1 MERCSISLVTP
12 LTPLLCLLLIAL
24 VPQPSTCN
32 PDAEAEAKDQVDAL
46 SVQLSVT
53 AQVTPTPLWAVVW
66 GPTQPLEDETYHILS
81 SQETDPLHP
90 HGNQLQEVNTAGS
103 EEWSF
108 LDRSMRPGEET
119 PVESRKKGGVRSG
132 GTEAEGTEPEEVDPQ
147 FYVTVTIS
155 TLLILTAVVIVA
167 KLCYDRS
174 CSQHPPPLSRGAA
187 PPPTLALP
195 RSLTSEDSRQTLHST
210 SSSFNDRERCRTSWK

>member
-1 MERCSISLVTP
+1 MWRRLWTIYFLRQLLCHFITSHFFFFFSSHLHLPCSSISLVTP

-132 GTEAEGTEPEEVDPQ
+132 GTEAEGTEPEEGGRPQ
-147 FYVTVTIS
+147 
-155 TLLILTAVVIVA
+155 
-167 KLCYDRS
+167 
-174 CSQHPPPLSRGAA
+174 GAA
-187 PPPTLALP
+187 AAAAVGV
-195 RSLTSEDSRQTLHST
+195 
-210 SSSFNDRERCRTSWK
+210 